1 MTYYNTHSKSNTWRI
16 LERKKR
22 RDDHSRCRNWQRMA
36 NLLPKVK
43 TTQKIETKSIIIIE
57 DQAPVI
63 MKLNQL
69 AFAFFTL
76 ALPKYCLSHAQEGKH
91 EERGAL
97 RRGGVV
103 TEAVATRNIHDK
115 PAESSISHYVN
126 GEREMTE
133 ERQLQLSYSAFT
145 SITDLR
151 NAVYFYCA
159 DPAGWNTT
167 PGFMT
172 YG

>member
-1 MTYYNTHSKSNTWRI
+1 
-16 LERKKR
+16 
-22 RDDHSRCRNWQRMA
+22 
-36 NLLPKVK
+36 
-43 TTQKIETKSIIIIE
+43 
-57 DQAPVI
+57 
-63 MKLNQL
+63 MKFKQL
-69 AFAFFTL
+69 AFAFSTL

-97 RRGGVV
+97 RGVV

-126 GEREMTE
+126 GKTEMAE
-133 ERQLQLSYSAFT
+133 ERQLQIQYSAFT
-145 SITDLR
+145 SKSDL
-151 NAVYFYCA
+151 NSAVNTYCA

-167 PGFMT
+167 PGFTT

>member
-1 MTYYNTHSKSNTWRI
+1 
-16 LERKKR
+16 
-22 RDDHSRCRNWQRMA
+22 
-36 NLLPKVK
+36 
-43 TTQKIETKSIIIIE
+43 
-57 DQAPVI
+57 
-63 MKLNQL
+63 MKLKQL

-103 TEAVATRNIHDK
+103 SEAVATRNIHDK

-133 ERQLQLSYSAFT
+133 ERQLQPLYNPFT
-145 SITDLR
+145 SKSDLR
-151 NAVYFYCA
+151 NAVTSYCA
-159 DPAGWNTT
+159 NPANWKNTN
-167 PGFMT
+167 GFMT